1 MDKLVM
7 LDPGHGGEDPG
18 AINSNGLHEADL
30 VLGLCNDLA
39 AELFNMGIPH
49 QFTRKDRK
57 TSLWP
62 SVRAQKAN
70 ELKADLFI
78 SLHLNS
84 AENKEATGT
93 EVCYF
98 GRATRDMAA
107 DLSGRISAALGTVN
121 RGPKERPDLGVL
133 RRTKMPALLIEFC
146 FIEKDI
152 EKIFD
157 KNLRKSAIISIADYI
172 REVLS

>member
-1 MDKLVM
+1 MNKLVM

-78 SLHLNS
+78 SLHLNG
-84 AENKEATGT
+84 AENKQATGT
-93 EVCYF
+93 EVCHH
-98 GRATRDMAA
+98 GPATKALAA
-107 DLSGRISAALGTVN
+107 DLSGRISTALGTVN

-133 RRTKMPALLIEFC
+133 RATKMPALLIEFC

-152 EKIFD
+152 EKLFD
-157 KNLRKSAIISIADYI
+157 KNLRKSAIITIADFI
-172 REVLS
+172 QEVLI